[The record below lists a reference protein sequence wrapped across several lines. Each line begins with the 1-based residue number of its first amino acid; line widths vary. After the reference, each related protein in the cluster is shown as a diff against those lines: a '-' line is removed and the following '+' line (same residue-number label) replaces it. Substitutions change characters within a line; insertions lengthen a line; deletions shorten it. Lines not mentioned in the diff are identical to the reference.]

1 MSADVTGHDV
11 AGAGSTGMGSTGVG
25 LAIFVKTPGLSP
37 VKTRLAHGIGPSAA
51 EDFHRHAAA
60 AVADV
65 ARRAR
70 QTLPA
75 LMPYW
80 AVAEAEAMTAPS
92 WRDLPRLAQGDG
104 DLGARMRRIYDTLR
118 AHHGAAL
125 LIGADAPQLQATDLQ
140 AACHAL
146 RTADAVIG
154 PSVDGGFW
162 LFGGRAALPD
172 AAWETTPWSRADTR
186 ERFVA
191 ALGAVTLGTLR
202 TLRDVDERDD
212 LPALR
217 DALAALPAPTPAQSA
232 LAEWLR
238 ELPA

>member
-1 MSADVTGHDV
+1 MSVDTASPDVTR
-11 AGAGSTGMGSTGVG
+11 VG
-25 LAIFVKTPGLSP
+25 LAIFVKTPGFSP
-37 VKTRLAHGIGPSAA
+37 VKTRLARGIGPSAA

-65 ARRAR
+65 ARQAR

-75 LMPYW
+75 LTVYW
-80 AVAEAEAMTAPS
+80 AVAEAEAMAAPP

-104 DLGARMRRIYDTLR
+104 DLGARMRRIYDCLR
-118 AHHGAAL
+118 ARHGAAL
-125 LIGADAPQLQATDLQ
+125 LIGADAPQLQATDLH
-140 AACHAL
+140 AACRAL
-146 RTADAVIG
+146 TTADAVIG

-162 LFGGRAALPD
+162 LVGGRVALPD
-172 AAWETTPWSRADTR
+172 AAWDATPWSQADTR
-186 ERFVA
+186 ERFVD
-191 ALGAVTLGTLR
+191 ALGAVALATLR

>member
-1 MSADVTGHDV
+1 MSVDMASPDVTD
-11 AGAGSTGMGSTGVG
+11 VG

-37 VKTRLAHGIGPSAA
+37 VKTRLAHGIGAAAA
-51 EDFHRHAAA
+51 ERFHHHAAA

-65 ARRAR
+65 ARQAR

-75 LMPYW
+75 LTVYW
-80 AVAEAEAMTAPS
+80 AVAEAEAMTAPA
-92 WRDLPRLAQGDG
+92 WRDLPCLSQGGG

-118 AHHGAAL
+118 ARHGAAL

-140 AACHAL
+140 TACHAL
-146 RTADAVIG
+146 ATADAVIG

-162 LFGGRAALPD
+162 LFGGRVALPD
-172 AAWETTPWSRADTR
+172 AAWDATPWSQADTR
-186 ERFVA
+186 ERFVG
-191 ALGAVTLGTLR
+191 ALGAVRVATLR
-202 TLRDVDERDD
+202 TLRDVDDRDD

-217 DALAALPAPTPAQSA
+217 DALAALPAPTPTQCA

-238 ELPA
+238 DLPV